1 MRADGDPQTSR
12 LPKNSVDWLGPPQ
25 APVVAQ
31 VVDVSVHDSGI
42 GAAAGAQRRHKVVQ
56 AARDVADLDREE
68 LCKRLL
74 RVRLPVLACASGI
87 QGSLSV
93 DWHSE
98 LALRSA
104 RVNWAEEKDCKTQ
117 GGAARN
123 TCYSTSV
130 PAVWAIQRS
139 RGQPMSQDRTWHNDR
154 VVSLELRADLAG
166 SVVGGQLLCKVRA
179 LQVSHL

>member
-1 MRADGDPQTSR
+1 M
-12 LPKNSVDWLGPPQ
+12 DWLGPPQ

-56 AARDVADLDREE
+56 AACDVADLDREE
-68 LCKRLL
+68 LRKSLL

-87 QGSLSV
+87 RGSLSV

-104 RVNWAEEKDCKTQ
+104 RVKWAEDKDCKTQ
-117 GGAARN
+117 GGAAR
-123 TCYSTSV
+123 THAIQPLLRFGQSSEAGV
-130 PAVWAIQRS
+130 PANEP
-139 RGQPMSQDRTWHNDR
+139 GPH
-154 VVSLELRADLAG
+154 LA
-166 SVVGGQLLCKVRA
+166 Q
-179 LQVSHL
+179 